1 MVDFD
6 LKLLLIPMGLA
17 LAFMLW
23 VIWALEKEIRRDQR
37 HSDAIARAKAGS
49 DRPALNSA
57 APDEP
62 DQAQAASEASRLP
75 PDKSA
80 EPSSFRNVAI

>member
-6 LKLLLIPMGLA
+6 LKLLLIPVGLA

-23 VIWALEKEIRRDQR
+23 VIWALEKEIRRDHR

-49 DRPALNSA
+49 DRPAPHSA
-57 APDEP
+57 APDEHRSGP
-62 DQAQAASEASRLP
+62 GG
-75 PDKSA
+75 
-80 EPSSFRNVAI
+80 F